1 MGLAVKE
8 VSKSFGD
15 IAAVRKVS
23 LDIPPGIVYG
33 LIGPNGAGKTTTMR
47 MIMTILN
54 PDRGEITW
62 NGQPVHKVASRHF
75 GYLPEER
82 GLYPNMTIR
91 DQLRFFAA
99 LHGISGAT
107 VDREIDQWITRLDLT
122 EHAGKKIE
130 ELSKGNAQKVQFV
143 AALLHHPEL
152 LILDEPFSGLDPV
165 NVRLLKSALL
175 HLAAGGTTILLSTH
189 RMEHVEELCQ
199 RLALIR
205 GGGIVAEGTV
215 DAVRRSTG
223 RMFLRLQ
230 LDGEGNRTAAFLRT
244 FAGLPEPRQIPG
256 GWELELPAGFDPQ
269 QVLRQAL
276 EAGTAITRFEVTP
289 PSLEDVYISV
299 MGGEAGNE

>member
-1 MGLAVKE
+1 M
-8 VSKSFGD
+8 
-15 IAAVRKVS
+15 I
-23 LDIPPGIVYG
+23 YG

-62 NGQPVHKVASRHF
+62 KGQPVRKVASRYF

-91 DQLRFFAA
+91 EQLRFFAA
-99 LHGISGAT
+99 LHGISGPG
-107 VDREIDQWITRLDLT
+107 VDREIDEWIARLDLT
-122 EHAGKKIE
+122 EHATKKVE

-165 NVRLLKSALL
+165 NVRLLKEALVS
-175 HLAAGGTTILLSTH
+175 LATQGTTILFSTH

-199 RLALIR
+199 RMALIR
-205 GGGIVAEGTV
+205 GGQIVVEGTV
-215 DAVRRSTG
+215 DEVRRSTG
-223 RMFLRLQ
+223 RMLLRLQ
-230 LDGEGNRTAAFLRT
+230 VDGGRDGTVELLRS
-244 FAGLPEPRQIPG
+244 FAELPAPRHTPA
-256 GWELELPAGFDPQ
+256 GWEVEVPAGFDPQ
-269 QVLRQAL
+269 QVLRQAV
-276 EAGTAITRFEVTP
+276 ATGATVTRFEVTP
-289 PSLEDVYISV
+289 PSLEDVYITI